1 MMDLSLL
8 QRTKKESKAVRI
20 SLSSCADL
28 PLSPLCVF
36 QSSVITHLCAVWWW
50 LTQTL
55 WVCGQETDPVPCDF
69 VYNVC
74 ESRKFP
80 PEDRVRDSTWSDRAD
95 WLLWV
100 VVSMF
105 TQHTK
110 DPIWDCEETNSVSVP
125 SLDKCEGRVRND
137 KIQILVEEEYGLV
150 GCWTKELAYDTN
162 TQPPTMQFWDPC
174 PGTSTPAH
182 ISCQVTSVGY
192 MIGLGEVSWWF
203 HLKPLEVMTHT
214 LFYKVMWRVTW

>member
-8 QRTKKESKAVRI
+8 QRTKKNPKLSGSPYPPVLTCL
-20 SLSSCADL
+20 SLLCVCFRVQWSLTCVQSDDDWPRHCGSVDRKQT
-28 PLSPLCVF
+28 LSPVI
-36 QSSVITHLCAVWWW
+36 SSIMSASPENFPLKTELEILLGVIVLIGCCGWW
-50 LTQTL
+50 LACSPNTPKTPF
-55 WVCGQETDPVPCDF
+55 ETA
-69 VYNVC
+69 
-74 ESRKFP
+74 R
-80 PEDRVRDSTWSDRAD
+80 R
-95 WLLWV
+95 
-100 VVSMF
+100 
-105 TQHTK
+105 
-110 DPIWDCEETNSVSVP
+110 NSVSVP